1 MSAEEIE
8 SQVKAIIAE
17 TGAAGMKDLGKV
29 MPAAMKAMGAVADG
43 KIISETVKRLL
54 S

>member
-8 SQVKAIIAE
+8 AQVKAIIAE

-29 MPAAMKAMGAVADG
+29 MPAAMKAMGVVADG